1 MYKIFILK
9 DLQTIYPSNSF
20 NLFREVAFSIRA
32 GCFLFSSRLYSLS
45 NIPNPSRKDSR
56 TSKVHN
62 LSTSRAHNL
71 STSKSPQ
78 PSHKQSPQPSYKQS
92 PQPSYKQSPQ
102 PSYKQSP
109 QPFYKQKPTATPHP
123 YCSKKHSENKQIQQN
138 IPNILPFNIFLKSVL
153 KKNRLSRLFD
163 LEISIFYC
171 NFATNL
177 LTH

>member
-1 MYKIFILK
+1 MLS
-9 DLQTIYPSNSF
+9 LSEQA
-20 NLFREVAFSIRA
+20 AFSFRA
-32 GCFLFSSRLYSLS
+32 GYFLFSSSLYSLS
-45 NIPNPSRKDSR
+45 NITKSLKKRLKNKQSPQPSYKQKP
-56 TSKVHN
+56 TAFNKTKPTTF
-62 LSTSRAHNL
+62 LQA
-71 STSKSPQ
+71 SPQ

-102 PSYKQSP
+102 PS
-109 QPFYKQKPTATPHP
+109 YKQKPTATPHP

>member
-1 MYKIFILK
+1 MLS
-9 DLQTIYPSNSF
+9 LSEQA
-20 NLFREVAFSIRA
+20 AFSFRA
-32 GCFLFSSRLYSLS
+32 GYFLFSSRLYSLS

-56 TSKVHN
+56 TSKSPQPSYKQAHN
-62 LSTSRAHNL
+62 HPISKAHNL
-71 STSKSPQ
+71 PTSKSPQ
-78 PSHKQSPQPSYKQS
+78 PSTNKAHNLPTSKVHSHPTSKVHSHPTSKSPQPHHI
-92 PQPSYKQSPQ
+92 PNA
-102 PSYKQSP
+102 
-109 QPFYKQKPTATPHP
+109 QK
-123 YCSKKHSENKQIQQN
+123 YSENEQILQN

>member
-1 MYKIFILK
+1 MLS
-9 DLQTIYPSNSF
+9 LSEQA
-20 NLFREVAFSIRA
+20 AFSFRA
-32 GCFLFSSRLYSLS
+32 GYFLFSSRLYSLS

-56 TSKVHN
+56 TSKSPQPSYKQAHN
-62 LSTSRAHNL
+62 YPTSKAHNL
-71 STSKSPQ
+71 PTSKSPQ
-78 PSHKQSPQPSYKQS
+78 PSTNKAHNLPTSKVHSHPTSKVHSHPTSKSPQPHHI
-92 PQPSYKQSPQ
+92 PNA
-102 PSYKQSP
+102 
-109 QPFYKQKPTATPHP
+109 QKYT
-123 YCSKKHSENKQIQQN
+123 ENEQILQN

>member
-1 MYKIFILK
+1 M
-9 DLQTIYPSNSF
+9 
-20 NLFREVAFSIRA
+20 LFSLSEQAAFSIRA
-32 GCFLFSSRLYSLS
+32 GYIHSPTYKIPQERLK
-45 NIPNPSRKDSR
+45 N
-56 TSKVHN
+56 
-62 LSTSRAHNL
+62 
-71 STSKSPQ
+71 
-78 PSHKQSPQPSYKQS
+78 KQSPQPSYKQK
-92 PQPSYKQSPQ
+92 PT

-109 QPFYKQKPTATPHP
+109 QPFYKQSPQPSYKQKPTTFLQTKSTTFLQAKAHSHTT
-123 YCSKKHSENKQIQQN
+123 SLMLKKHSENKQIQQN

>member
-1 MYKIFILK
+1 MLSLFE
-9 DLQTIYPSNSF
+9 QATFSN
-20 NLFREVAFSIRA
+20 RA
-32 GCFLFSSRLYSLS
+32 GCFLFSSSLYSLS
-45 NIPNPSRKDSR
+45 NI
-56 TSKVHN
+56 T
-62 LSTSRAHNL
+62 
-71 STSKSPQ
+71 KSLKKRLKNKQSQQ
-78 PSHKQSPQPSYKQS
+78 PSLQAKPTSFHKQTPQPSYKQS

-109 QPFYKQKPTATPHP
+109 QPSYKQNPQPHHIP
-123 YCSKKHSENKQIQQN
+123 NAQKNEQIQQN

>member
-1 MYKIFILK
+1 MLS
-9 DLQTIYPSNSF
+9 LSEQA
-20 NLFREVAFSIRA
+20 AFSFRA
-32 GCFLFSSRLYSLS
+32 GYFLFSSRLYSLS

-56 TSKVHN
+56 TSKSPQPSYKQAHN
-62 LSTSRAHNL
+62 YPTSKAHNL
-71 STSKSPQ
+71 PTSKSPQ
-78 PSHKQSPQPSYKQS
+78 PSTNKAHNLPTSKVHSHPTSKVHSHPTSKSPQPHHI
-92 PQPSYKQSPQ
+92 PNA
-102 PSYKQSP
+102 
-109 QPFYKQKPTATPHP
+109 QK
-123 YCSKKHSENKQIQQN
+123 YSENKQILQN

>member
-1 MYKIFILK
+1 MLS
-9 DLQTIYPSNSF
+9 LSEQA
-20 NLFREVAFSIRA
+20 AFSFRA
-32 GCFLFSSRLYSLS
+32 GYFLFSSSLYSLS
-45 NIPNPSRKDSR
+45 NI
-56 TSKVHN
+56 T
-62 LSTSRAHNL
+62 
-71 STSKSPQ
+71 KSLKKRLKN
-78 PSHKQSPQPSYKQS
+78 KQSPQPFYKQS
-92 PQPSYKQSPQ
+92 PQPSNKQSPQPFYKQSSQPSNKQKPTAFNKQSPQ

>member
-1 MYKIFILK
+1 MLSLFE
-9 DLQTIYPSNSF
+9 QATFSF
-20 NLFREVAFSIRA
+20 RADYIHSPTYQIPQEKTQEQAKAHNL
-32 GCFLFSSRLYSLS
+32 
-45 NIPNPSRKDSR
+45 P

-62 LSTSRAHNL
+62 LP
-71 STSKSPQ
+71 TSKLTTIQQAKLTTFQQAKAHSLQ
-78 PSHKQSPQPSYKQS
+78 QT
-92 PQPSYKQSPQ
+92 
-102 PSYKQSP
+102 
-109 QPFYKQKPTATPHP
+109 KPTTFLQAKSTAILQAKSTAILQAKAH
-123 YCSKKHSENKQIQQN
+123 SHTTSLLLKKHSENKQIQQN

>member
-1 MYKIFILK
+1 MLS
-9 DLQTIYPSNSF
+9 LSEQA
-20 NLFREVAFSIRA
+20 AFSFRA
-32 GCFLFSSRLYSLS
+32 GYFLFSSRLYSLS

-56 TSKVHN
+56 TSKSPQPSYKQAHN
-62 LSTSRAHNL
+62 YPTSKAHNL
-71 STSKSPQ
+71 PTSKSPQ
-78 PSHKQSPQPSYKQS
+78 PSTNKAHNLPTSKVHSHPTSKVHSHPTSKSPQPHHI
-92 PQPSYKQSPQ
+92 PNA
-102 PSYKQSP
+102 
-109 QPFYKQKPTATPHP
+109 QK
-123 YCSKKHSENKQIQQN
+123 YSENEQILQN

>member
-1 MYKIFILK
+1 MLS
-9 DLQTIYPSNSF
+9 LSEQA
-20 NLFREVAFSIRA
+20 AFSFRA
-32 GCFLFSSRLYSLS
+32 GYFLFSSRLYSLS

-78 PSHKQSPQPSYKQS
+78 PST
-92 PQPSYKQSPQ
+92 
-102 PSYKQSP
+102 KQSP
-109 QPFYKQKPTATPHP
+109 QPFYKQAHNLPTNKAHNLPTSKVHSHSTSKSPQPHHIP
-123 YCSKKHSENKQIQQN
+123 IAQKKHSENEQILQN
-138 IPNILPFNIFLKSVL
+138 IPNILPFNIFLKSVF

>member
-1 MYKIFILK
+1 MLS
-9 DLQTIYPSNSF
+9 LSEQ
-20 NLFREVAFSIRA
+20 VAFSFRA
-32 GCFLFSSRLYSLS
+32 GYFLFSSRLYSLS

-56 TSKVHN
+56 TSK
-62 LSTSRAHNL
+62 SPQPSYKQAHNL
-71 STSKSPQ
+71 PTSKSPQ
-78 PSHKQSPQPSYKQS
+78 PSTNKAHNHPTSKAHNLPTSKSPQPSTNKAHNLPTSKVHSHPTSKVHSHPTSKS
-92 PQPSYKQSPQ
+92 PQPHHIPNA
-102 PSYKQSP
+102 
-109 QPFYKQKPTATPHP
+109 QK
-123 YCSKKHSENKQIQQN
+123 YSENEQILQN

>member
-1 MYKIFILK
+1 MLS
-9 DLQTIYPSNSF
+9 LSEQA
-20 NLFREVAFSIRA
+20 AFSFRA
-32 GCFLFSSRLYSLS
+32 GYFLFSSRLYSLS

-62 LSTSRAHNL
+62 LSTS
-71 STSKSPQ
+71 KSPQ
-78 PSHKQSPQPSYKQS
+78 PST
-92 PQPSYKQSPQ
+92 
-102 PSYKQSP
+102 KQSP
-109 QPFYKQKPTATPHP
+109 QPFYKQAHNLPTNKAHNLPTSKVHSHPTSKVHSHPTSKSPQPHHIP
-123 YCSKKHSENKQIQQN
+123 NAQKYSENEQILQN

>member
-1 MYKIFILK
+1 MLSLSEQAIFSFQAGYIHSPTYQIPQEK
-9 DLQTIYPSNSF
+9 TQEQAKSTTFLQVKSTTFLQVKSTTFLQASSQPSNKQ
-20 NLFREVAFSIRA
+20 
-32 GCFLFSSRLYSLS
+32 SS
-45 NIPNPSRKDSR
+45 
-56 TSKVHN
+56 
-62 LSTSRAHNL
+62 
-71 STSKSPQ
+71 Q
-78 PSHKQSPQPSYKQS
+78 PSNKQKPTAFNKQSPQPSNKQS
-92 PQPSYKQSPQ
+92 PQPS
-102 PSYKQSP
+102 
-109 QPFYKQKPTATPHP
+109 YKQKPTATPHP